1 MGNGM
6 DGNDG
11 LIAGYSGNG
20 RERSM
25 DAESVED
32 IIKILDDYVMSGSS
46 RMKLKV
52 VEGTGEV
59 ISKEY
64 HHGRWDVG
72 SPWARGQAFDVLEDE

>member
-1 MGNGM
+1 MGNSKE
-6 DGNDG
+6 GNDS
-11 LIAGYSGNG
+11 LIAGHSGNG

-52 VEGTGEV
+52 VEGAGEV

-64 HHGRWDVG
+64 HHGRCDVG